1 MSFTWLLNKFSLSVP
16 KEICREE
23 NGEYGYWCW
32 CVKGLVILFFLIFS
46 NSVTCMSIF
55 LSVDFVDKRGSKVKK
70 TSKEDLHKFYEISD
84 ESDKGRANNSNKT
97 LIIS

>member
-1 MSFTWLLNKFSLSVP
+1 MLV
-16 KEICREE
+16 C
-23 NGEYGYWCW
+23 
-32 CVKGLVILFFLIFS
+32 KGISNFFFLILS

-84 ESDKGRANNSNKT
+84 ESDKGIANNSSKT

>member
-1 MSFTWLLNKFSLSVP
+1 MFLMGRFFHRINDNSKRKMKILL
-16 KEICREE
+16 
-23 NGEYGYWCW
+23 
-32 CVKGLVILFFLIFS
+32 ILS

-55 LSVDFVDKRGSKVKK
+55 LSIDFVDKRGSKVKK

-84 ESDKGRANNSNKT
+84 ESDKGIANNASKT

>member
-1 MSFTWLLNKFSLSVP
+1 MLV
-16 KEICREE
+16 C
-23 NGEYGYWCW
+23 
-32 CVKGLVILFFLIFS
+32 KGIGNFISLIFS

-70 TSKEDLHKFYEISD
+70 TSKEDLHKFYEMSD
-84 ESDKGRANNSNKT
+84 ESDKGIANNSSKT

>member
-1 MSFTWLLNKFSLSVP
+1 MLV
-16 KEICREE
+16 C
-23 NGEYGYWCW
+23 
-32 CVKGLVILFFLIFS
+32 KGISNFIFLILS
-46 NSVTCMSIF
+46 NSATCTCMSIF

-84 ESDKGRANNSNKT
+84 ESDKGIANNSSKT

>member
-1 MSFTWLLNKFSLSVP
+1 MLV
-16 KEICREE
+16 C
-23 NGEYGYWCW
+23 
-32 CVKGLVILFFLIFS
+32 KGISNFIFLTLS

-84 ESDKGRANNSNKT
+84 ESDKGIANNSSKT

>member
-1 MSFTWLLNKFSLSVP
+1 
-16 KEICREE
+16 
-23 NGEYGYWCW
+23 
-32 CVKGLVILFFLIFS
+32 
-46 NSVTCMSIF
+46 MSIF

-84 ESDKGRANNSNKT
+84 ESGIANNSSKT